1 MISLLSWAAQFPH
14 YRWHDAVNAASQST
28 QGKADIIVNIPR
40 RADNPHCKLHRSN
53 QWENPMNEEALNLS
67 IRKFLKTVGVSS
79 QREIEHAVAKA
90 AAAGTL
96 TGTESFPA
104 TMTLEIV
111 GLKVNV
117 AFSGDIT
124 LQ

>member
-1 MISLLSWAAQFPH
+1 MAGRVDRQRTS
-14 YRWHDAVNAASQST
+14 SQIT
-28 QGKADIIVNIPR
+28 RGRRIIFILVY
-40 RADNPHCKLHRSN
+40 RSN

-90 AAAGTL
+90 AAAGAIA
-96 TGTESFPA
+96 GTESFPA